1 MIGRDKVG
9 QLGLGY
15 LFATGYVA
23 TVIRIYLSYLQML
36 RHTAAT
42 TMRKLQEYNY
52 LICIIFLL

>member
-23 TVIRIYLSYLQML
+23 TVIRIYLSYLQM
-36 RHTAAT
+36 A
-42 TMRKLQEYNY
+42 QPYENY
-52 LICIIFLL
+52 RNIII